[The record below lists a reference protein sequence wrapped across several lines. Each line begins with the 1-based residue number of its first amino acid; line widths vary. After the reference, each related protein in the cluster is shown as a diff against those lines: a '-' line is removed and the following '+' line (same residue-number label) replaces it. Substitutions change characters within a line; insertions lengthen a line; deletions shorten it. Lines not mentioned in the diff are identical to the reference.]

1 VPIGRGAKRTEGPA
15 LRIYP
20 FGVSLNRL
28 EQAIDDLRVPAE
40 VTKNPREANAVMTL
54 KNYYRRRPPAIR
66 EAEAA
71 GVPVY
76 VLKSNTVLQMEQLLA
91 NIYSIDENSDPVTVA
106 MQEAEDA
113 ISQVLSSS
121 QAVELSPQNAYIRR
135 LQHQLAERYNLA
147 SRSEGREPHRRV
159 KIYP

>member
-1 VPIGRGAKRTEGPA
+1 DALLRGQARPAQTRWIEAGEMKTADAPARLVQPNERRGGGLLEIVDRGRAPADLEPVPIGRGVVKRKVDGPA

-28 EQAIDDLRVPAE
+28 EQAIEELRVPAE
-40 VTKNPREANAVMTL
+40 VTKNPREANAVVTL

-91 NIYSIDENSDPVTVA
+91 NVY
-106 MQEAEDA
+106 
-113 ISQVLSSS
+113 
-121 QAVELSPQNAYIRR
+121 
-135 LQHQLAERYNLA
+135 
-147 SRSEGREPHRRV
+147 
-159 KIYP
+159 

>member
-1 VPIGRGAKRTEGPA
+1 
-15 LRIYP
+15 
-20 FGVSLNRL
+20 VSLNRL
-28 EQAIDDLRVPAE
+28 EQAIEELSIPAE

-54 KNYYRRRPPAIR
+54 KTYYRRRPPAIR

-76 VLKSNTVLQMEQLLA
+76 VLKSNTLLQMQQSLA
-91 NIYSIDENSDPVTVA
+91 SVYQIDESSDPVSSA

-113 ISQVLSSS
+113 ISHVLASAE
-121 QAVELSPQNAYIRR
+121 AVELMPQNAYIRR
-135 LQHQLAERYNLA
+135 LQHQIAERYNLA